1 MYAMFNDGVQLT
13 ISLHLKLGQ
22 ADYWLAKILK
32 TPHPIV
38 DNFYKRK
45 GLLVAFFEY
54 CALTS

>member
-1 MYAMFNDGVQLT
+1 MYAMFNDVVQLT

-32 TPHPIV
+32 TPHLIV